1 MRIGGIMTNENLKE
15 VLDVLNSLGSLA
27 EGAAKMDPN
36 KVMSSTK
43 SLVVELGDLINQS
56 SDIGKDIKGNITD
69 IIEEFKDNKTPTDII
84 NNLVKLEQ
92 TFEQISD
99 SFIILKD
106 ALVATIVKLKE
117 AFVEIKDYLSH
128 VGHSGKELVSTLIS
142 EDKEFYAFVK
152 KAINEAKNETSE
164 HHGVKSF
171 VKQVAVK
178 TKEMV
183 ENKFE
188 AVGKFVHD
196 VVAMEDTKKLIDF
209 AEGIINSTQNGS
221 DAFAIE
227 PAYNATSVHSEL

>member
-1 MRIGGIMTNENLKE
+1 MTKGVVKE
-15 VLDVLNSLGSLA
+15 VLDVLNSLGKLA

-36 KVMSSTK
+36 EVMNSTK
-43 SLVVELGDLINQS
+43 TLVVELGDLISQS
-56 SDIGKDIKGNITD
+56 GDIRKDLKGNISS
-69 IIEEFKDNKTPTDII
+69 IIDEFKDNKTPVDII
-84 NNLVKLEQ
+84 SDLVKLEQ
-92 TFEQISD
+92 NFEQISG
-99 SFIILKD
+99 SFIVLKD
-106 ALVATIVKLKE
+106 ALVATITKLKE

-128 VGHSGKELVSTLIS
+128 VGHSGKELVSTFIA
-142 EDKEFYAFVK
+142 EDKEFCAFVK

-196 VVAMEDTKKLIDF
+196 VVAMEDTKKLVDF
-209 AEGIINSTQNGS
+209 AEGLLSSAQNSS
-221 DAFAIE
+221 DSYMAIE
-227 PAYNATSVHSEL
+227 PAYNVSSVHSDL